1 MPVMTRIGRVD
12 FDEAEIMVAS
22 DYKYPKKISVKDGSS
37 MSYWLDNNT
46 IFKGKPADGNRGWNP
61 VDSLHHHVYDEYAGS
76 FDDLAEVMA
85 YTLAKNMGTRTKTMY
100 DGTKK
105 EVPLVDVAYY
115 DLAMMLDRKETEIRG
130 CVTKNI
136 VPIGSPRNMLI
147 KGATLLE
154 KAFPSVNREM
164 NSIPHYITAVQ
175 KYAEQQSQMTGRNV
189 IVDPNLKNDLI
200 INSYFC
206 WKIGNVDNH
215 SSNITYLQQ
224 EMPDGSLLLSV
235 STLIDNGA
243 AWGLNTSQK
252 EQNPKTDYERL
263 TFVEKTIFNAGGVIS
278 NNANGNPMAVFNKD
292 PFKHTAFYLY
302 AGSLNGHNKQI
313 GDEKFAYEFDL
324 AANMLSNPE
333 VYDAIYQIEQ
343 QFDMDKA
350 LSQVAREKYVT
361 YPNLL
366 PETMRG
372 LTEFK
377 SNLLSQVVSNYYCYT
392 AFTSCVGEVDLE
404 NPSELYTTFCEQM
417 SALPLQP
424 NVESYMNEFL
434 NIASQNQV
442 EVDPE
447 LLATVEF
454 MPKPEQTQNMDTTQ
468 GSAQ

>member
-1 MPVMTRIGRVD
+1 MP
-12 FDEAEIMVAS
+12 
-22 DYKYPKKISVKDGSS
+22 Y
-37 MSYWLDNNT
+37 
-46 IFKGKPADGNRGWNP
+46 
-61 VDSLHHHVYDEYAGS
+61 
-76 FDDLAEVMA
+76 
-85 YTLAKNMGTRTKTMY
+85 
-100 DGTKK
+100 
-105 EVPLVDVAYY
+105 
-115 DLAMMLDRKETEIRG
+115 RG
-130 CVTKNI
+130 CYSPSI
-136 VPIGSPRNMLI
+136 IPEGSPRNQII
-147 KGATLLE
+147 KGREIL
-154 KAFPSVNREM
+154 KNVYGSVDREL
-164 NSIPHYITAVQ
+164 NSLPHYLSAFQ
-175 KYAEQQSQMTGRNV
+175 KYAEQQSIATKRNV
-189 IVDPNLKNDLI
+189 VIDPNMGNDLI

-206 WKIGNVDNH
+206 WKIGNIDNH
-215 SSNITYLQQ
+215 NGNMVFIQE
-224 EMPDGSLLLSV
+224 EMPDGTLLISCGK
-235 STLIDNGA
+235 LIDNGA
-243 AWGLNTSQK
+243 AWQLNTTQK
-252 EQNPKTDYERL
+252 KESEKYTV
-263 TFVEKTIFNAGGVIS
+263 TEKTFFTSGGVLAE
-278 NNANGNPMAVFNKD
+278 NKNGNQMVVFSHD
-292 PFKHTAFYLY
+292 PYKNTAFYLY
-302 AGSLNGHNKQI
+302 AGSLNGHTKQM
-313 GDEKFAYEFDL
+313 GGEKFEYEFDL

-343 QFDMDKA
+343 QFDIDRAINELGKEYR
-350 LSQVAREKYVT
+350 LN
-361 YPNLL
+361 YPNLV